1 MFQIQWHERLCIN
14 CLKCVDVC
22 PRDNLT
28 VYRGMPAQAKTNT
41 CTGCNYCTM
50 RCPSGSIYHVT
61 LNRDYWGSWNPEIR
75 DDAFRIGKT
84 GKYIV
89 QGKGTDRKFLNWDNL
104 VFLPGQLARPPLLD
118 NEPVNTKLVIG
129 ERSKRPIELDTPVL
143 IGAMSFGSLSIEAKE
158 ALARGA
164 AAAGSMSNTGEGG
177 MHEKER
183 EAARY
188 LTLQYST
195 GRFGVEQEDL
205 KRADMIEIK
214 IGQGAK
220 PGLGGH
226 LMADKITPEIARV
239 RNLIEA
245 GARFRPGQNAISPSR
260 HLDINS
266 PEDLMNRVG
275 QLREITD
282 GAPIAIKIAG
292 GRVEEDLDIVINA
305 DPDVIVVDGGE
316 GGTGAA
322 PTIAK
327 NNAGL
332 PLVYLLPRA
341 LAHLENKGVRD
352 RYTLIAAGGLKG
364 PADFAKALAL
374 GADAVYTA
382 GYAKFG
388 LGCVYCRS
396 CESGKCPTGITT
408 QDPALRRRLV
418 VEERAKEVENLLRVA
433 TNELAKLAR
442 LCGCNDVFKLGREHM
457 RSLSLELSGAT
468 GVAMGSLPDTERS
481 KARVN
486 SGI

>member
-22 PRDNLT
+22 PKGNLT
-28 VYRGMPAQAKTNT
+28 VYRDMPAQAKINT
-41 CTGCNYCTM
+41 CTGCGYCTTN
-50 RCPSGSIYHVT
+50 CPSGSIYHVT
-61 LNRDYWGSWNPEIR
+61 LNKDYWGSWNPELR
-75 DDAFRIGKT
+75 NQAFNVAKT

-89 QGKGTDRKFLNWDNL
+89 EGKGSARKFLNWDNL
-104 VFLPGQLARPPLLD
+104 IFLPGQLHNQPLLES
-118 NEPVNTKLVIG
+118 EPVDMSIVIG
-129 ERSKRPIELDTPVL
+129 PHAAKPIKLDTPIM
-143 IGAMSFGSLSIEAKE
+143 IGAMSFGSLSVEAKI

-164 AAAGSMSNTGEGG
+164 TAVGSISNTGEGG

-183 EAARY
+183 EAAHY

-195 GRFGVEQEDL
+195 GRFGVDQEDL

-226 LMADKITPEIARV
+226 LLADKITPEIARV
-239 RNLIEA
+239 RNMLEG
-245 GARFRPGQNAISPSR
+245 GARFRPGENAVSPPR

-266 PEDLMNRVG
+266 IVDLRERVQ
-275 QLREITD
+275 QLRDIT
-282 GAPIAIKIAG
+282 GGVPIGIKIAG
-292 GRVEEDLDIVINA
+292 GNVEKDLDLIIEA
-305 DPDVIVVDGGE
+305 GPDVIVVDGGD

-327 NNAGL
+327 NHAGL
-332 PLVYLLPRA
+332 PLANLLPRTI
-341 LAHLENKGVRD
+341 AHLNNKGVRD
-352 RYTLIAAGGLKG
+352 RFTLIAAGGLKG

-382 GYAKFG
+382 GYVKFG

-408 QDPALRRRLV
+408 QDPALRKRLNV
-418 VEERAKEVENLLRVA
+418 DQRSREVENLLKVA
-433 TNELAKLAR
+433 TNEIAKLCR
-442 LCGCNDVFKLGREHM
+442 ICGCNSLADLQPRYM
-457 RSLSLELSGAT
+457 RSLAHDISEAT
-468 GVAMGSLPDTERS
+468 GIAM
-481 KARVN
+481 AHN
-486 SGI
+486 